1 MKVLV
6 TGVSGQ
12 LGHDVMNE
20 LDKRGYTGIGSDI
33 ADNYSG
39 IQDNSAVTTME
50 YVKMD
55 ITDEAVVDEV
65 ISSVSP
71 DVIIHCAAWTAVDMA
86 EDDDKV
92 EKVRAVNAKRTTEEI
107 FPEAKSIANVNAYII
122 SNPVKKQWD
131 NKDDDYFLYVGNMEK
146 RKGVDLLIKGYL
158 QYKSRGGKKKLILG
172 GKMQEEEIN
181 QIVRSA
187 MMLDED
193 ITYLDYVTHDKKH
206 ELYAS
211 MSAFVFPSKAEGFG
225 MPIIEVMRFKK
236 PIIASNLPIFD
247 EITDGNINTFNIRCN
262 EYEQINN
269 LADELLSYNTEV
281 DTEAYANVV
290 KRYAPD
296 RLGKVVYDFITSD

>member
-1 MKVLV
+1 MRYSIIVPV
-6 TGVSGQ
+6 YNRPDEV
-12 LGHDVMNE
+12 NE
-20 LDKRGYTGIGSDI
+20 LLESLTRQEEKDFEVVIVEDGSKTPCQKVCDQY
-33 ADNYSG
+33 AGRLDLHYFMKPNSGPGQSRNYG
-39 IQDNSAVTTME
+39 
-50 YVKMD
+50 
-55 ITDEAVVDEV
+55 
-65 ISSVSP
+65 
-71 DVIIHCAAWTAVDMA
+71 A
-86 EDDDKV
+86 E
-92 EKVRAVNAKRTTEEI
+92 RAKG
-107 FPEAKSIANVNAYII
+107 
-122 SNPVKKQWD
+122 
-131 NKDDDYFLYVGNMEK
+131 DY
-146 RKGVDLLIKGYL
+146 LLILDSDVVLPEGYL
-158 QYKSRGGKKKLILG
+158 TAISKELDREPADAFGGPDCAHSSFTPTQKAISYSMTSFFTTGGIRGGKKKLILG

>member
-92 EKVRAVNAKRTTEEI
+92 EKVRAVNAKGTANI
-107 FPEAKSIANVNAYII
+107 AKAAKRLVFLAVRLPRLLTLPIKHIICAYIYHFTIKLLSRLCNI
-122 SNPVKKQWD
+122 SCPFGIDSSYLLNLVIIFCHIYCRPRRTVYMD
-131 NKDDDYFLYVGNMEK
+131 RLSLRVSL
-146 RKGVDLLIKGYL
+146 RLLIHFL
-158 QYKSRGGKKKLILG
+158 NIL
-172 GKMQEEEIN
+172 
-181 QIVRSA
+181 
-187 MMLDED
+187 
-193 ITYLDYVTHDKKH
+193 
-206 ELYAS
+206 
-211 MSAFVFPSKAEGFG
+211 
-225 MPIIEVMRFKK
+225 
-236 PIIASNLPIFD
+236 
-247 EITDGNINTFNIRCN
+247 
-262 EYEQINN
+262 
-269 LADELLSYNTEV
+269 
-281 DTEAYANVV
+281 
-290 KRYAPD
+290 
-296 RLGKVVYDFITSD
+296 